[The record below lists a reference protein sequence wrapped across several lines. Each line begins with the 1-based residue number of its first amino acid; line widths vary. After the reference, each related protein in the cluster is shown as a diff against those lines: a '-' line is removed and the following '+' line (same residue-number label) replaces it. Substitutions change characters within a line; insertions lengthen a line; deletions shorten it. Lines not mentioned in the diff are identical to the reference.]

1 MITMNRGGHSHPRQA
16 TADELEHRHL
26 GRSILHGHAV
36 RMQSQVSSATVDILI
51 VGVSQVAIHDL
62 L

>member
-1 MITMNRGGHSHPRQA
+1 MNGGGHGHPRQA

-26 GRSILHGHAV
+26 RRSVLHGHAV
-36 RMQSQVSSATVDILI
+36 RMQTQVSSAAVDILI
-51 VGVSQVAIHDL
+51 VGVCQVTIHDL